1 MSIYISCPWSF
12 SDGLEKVL
20 KYLSNYEVDSITYN
34 KKETDYDFSL
44 LERANCV
51 VFVLENF
58 KWQER
63 LENISRGMLTELVW
77 CLNNRKPIFVAYRSA
92 DGLKIYSAE
101 ITDTLI
107 FQGIARTSGNIFKIL
122 KVSLSGFG
130 TLIIPNDNIFQG
142 TIKAKNDYTDLSYEL
157 EEEPTKNYFY

>member
-1 MSIYISCPWSF
+1 MSIYVSCPWSF

-20 KYLSNYEVDSITYN
+20 KYLSNYEIDSVTYN

-44 LERANCV
+44 LEKADCV
-51 VFVLENF
+51 IFVLENF

-77 CLNNRKPIFVAYRSA
+77 CLNNRKPIFIAYRSA
-92 DGLKIYSAE
+92 NGLKIYSAE
-101 ITDTLI
+101 ITDTLV
-107 FQGIARTSGNIFKIL
+107 FQGIARTSGSIFQIL
-122 KVSLSGFG
+122 KMSLSDFG
-130 TLIIPNDNIFQG
+130 TLIVPNNSIFQG
-142 TIKAKNDYTDLSYEL
+142 TIKTKNDYTDLSYEL